1 MIIFFW
7 CASVRVSSHTNIFT
21 ITIVMMKKAD
31 NSPIAVYQKRLS
43 SEVTFVTLLING
55 ISFKSPLDDEFHTF
69 RWEEYLRST
78 GTIAAPSHLF
88 KAVSITTFLIYLSA
102 TLPNVY
108 VDNTIKKRN
117 R

>member
-1 MIIFFW
+1 
-7 CASVRVSSHTNIFT
+7 
-21 ITIVMMKKAD
+21 MKKAD
-31 NSPIAVYQKRLS
+31 NSPTVFHQKNRLS
-43 SEVTFVTLLING
+43 SNVTFANLLIND

-88 KAVSITTFLIYLSA
+88 KTVSRTKVLICLSS

-108 VDNTIKKRN
+108 LDNTIKKPN
-117 R
+117 